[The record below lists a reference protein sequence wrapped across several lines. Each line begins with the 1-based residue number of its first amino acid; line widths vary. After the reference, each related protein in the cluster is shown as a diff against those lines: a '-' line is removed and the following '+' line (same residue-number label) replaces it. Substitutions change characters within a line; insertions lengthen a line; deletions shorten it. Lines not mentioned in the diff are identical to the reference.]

1 MKDRFGDIAS
11 LEPVFRFAWNAS
23 SELGKWCSDR
33 AWAHVLAEDV
43 LPKLEGQVSKVI
55 NDESSGRVPESAYKE
70 IERIKD
76 ASDIVRNHTFDSP
89 DALGSLS
96 SKVQLLHRELRKQF
110 EYPTETKCIVFT
122 DMRYTARILF
132 ELFTELNIPYMRPG
146 VLVGVRSGDL
156 AGMNI
161 TFRQQFIALVKF
173 RKGEINC
180 LVSLD
185 PTRDLCCALTVFSL
199 PLR

>member
-1 MKDRFGDIAS
+1 MKDRYGDIAS
-11 LEPVFRFAWNAS
+11 LEPAFRFAWNAS

-33 AWAHVLAEDV
+33 AWAHALAEDV
-43 LPKLEGQVSKVI
+43 LPKLEGQVSKVVA
-55 NDESSGRVPESAYKE
+55 EETSGRIPENAYKE

-76 ASDIVRNHTFDSP
+76 ASDIIRNHNIDRP
-89 DALGSLS
+89 DAPGSLS
-96 SKVQLLHRELRKQF
+96 SKVQLLRRELTKQF
-110 EYPTETKCIVFT
+110 EFPTDTKCIVFT
-122 DMRYTARILF
+122 QMRYTARILF
-132 ELFTELNIPYMRPG
+132 ELFTELNIPYLRPG

-180 LVSLD
+180 LVSVGS
-185 PTRDLCCALTVFSL
+185 TRDIRVPANGYSLL
-199 PLR
+199 PL